1 MTTIIITNGNNT
13 LVSYKLI
20 CIPKSLTSV
29 RDTGAGSSMEII
41 LTEGN
46 QRSASQL
53 ARNIILV
60 QDEGG
65 TCYNVMQYM

>member
-13 LVSYKLI
+13 LVSYMLI
-20 CIPKSLTSV
+20 CIPESLTSV
-29 RDTGAGSSMEII
+29 RDTSAGSSMEII

-46 QRSASQL
+46 QRNASQL

-65 TCYNVMQYM
+65 TRYNVM